1 MGAFIFLTRDV
12 NLTIQDSQFINGTA
26 YQGGAIYVQG
36 EVNVTIKGVS
46 FSSNKAVTQGG
57 AIYAKNFKNIN
68 ILEGTTFLNNDAL
81 GGQGADIYIVGESN
95 PLLL

>member
-1 MGAFIFLTRDV
+1 M
-12 NLTIQDSQFINGTA
+12 
-26 YQGGAIYVQG
+26 QG

-68 ILEGTTFLNNDAL
+68 ILEGTTFLNNDA
-81 GGQGADIYIVGESN
+81 
-95 PLLL
+95 